1 MSDPK
6 KISQRSLNGKPE
18 MSTVRA
24 HTAMEAVTD
33 PNWLKA
39 FGRHLWQHF
48 REDRNFEAAGALSYT
63 SLLALVPLMAVVL
76 GVISAF
82 PVFDQWAKDVEA
94 YIFANFVPTAGD
106 TIHQYMT
113 EFVGRTAGLT
123 GAGTAFLIV
132 TAILLMSSIEKSLN
146 RIWRVRT
153 QRQPV
158 NRLVI
163 YWAVLTLGPLL
174 VGASLGL
181 TSYFAALP
189 LLAPEIVRG
198 LLQEMLL
205 KTAPFFVALIGFALV
220 FIVVPNR
227 RVRWHHALVGAAVS
241 ALMFESAKAGFV
253 FYVTNFPTYE
263 RLYGA
268 LATIPLFFVWIYV
281 SWVVVLLGASVAAA
295 LTTFQYRPANS
306 GWPARHE
313 LQLAVRMLGHFWQAQ
328 RRGQSLSS
336 TELLNRE
343 PAANDE
349 QLGRILA
356 WLHDARFIRPDDD
369 GDWLLSADLGELS
382 LGDVYRSGSF
392 ILPVE
397 ELGQLKQDSHWD
409 RALVEGLKAVDETA
423 DPLLKRSIK
432 SLLTFS
438 PENS

>member
-1 MSDPK
+1 M
-6 KISQRSLNGKPE
+6 
-18 MSTVRA
+18 
-24 HTAMEAVTD
+24 D

-39 FGRHLWQHF
+39 FSRHLWAHF

-63 SLLALVPLMAVVL
+63 SLLALVPLMAVML

-82 PVFDQWAKDVEA
+82 PVFDQWATDVEA
-94 YIFANFVPTAGD
+94 YIFSNFVPAAGD
-106 TIHQYMT
+106 TVHQYVT

-132 TAILLMSSIEKSLN
+132 TAILLMSSIEKNLN

-198 LLQEMLL
+198 LLQEVLL
-205 KTAPFFVALIGFALV
+205 KTAPFFVALVGFALV

-227 RVRWHHALVGAAVS
+227 RVRWRHALAGAFVS

-281 SWVVVLLGASVAAA
+281 SWAVVLLGASVAAA
-295 LTTFQYRPANS
+295 LTTFQYRRAEA
-306 GWPARHE
+306 GWPERLE
-313 LQLAVRMLGHFWQAQ
+313 LQLAVRLLGHLWHAQ
-328 RRGQSLSS
+328 RRGQSLSVS
-336 TELLNRE
+336 DLMDRE
-343 PAANDE
+343 PEANDE

-356 WLHDARFIRPDDD
+356 WFHDARFIHPDDD
-369 GDWLLSADLGELS
+369 GDWLLSADLDELR
-382 LGDVYRSGSF
+382 LGDLYQSGPF
-392 ILPVE
+392 ILPLDQLE
-397 ELGQLKQDSHWD
+397 RLELESHWD
-409 RALVEGLKAVDETA
+409 RALADGLSTVDA
-423 DPLLKRSIK
+423 AARPLLQRSIK
-432 SLLTFS
+432 SLLTFT
-438 PENS
+438 PENA